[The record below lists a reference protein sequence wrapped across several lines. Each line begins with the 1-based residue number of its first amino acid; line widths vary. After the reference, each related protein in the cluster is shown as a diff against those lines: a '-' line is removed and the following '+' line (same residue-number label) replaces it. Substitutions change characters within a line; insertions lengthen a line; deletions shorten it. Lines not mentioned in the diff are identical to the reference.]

1 MTMTMAQEV
10 AMGTGYRVFFFDE
23 NDNLRG
29 LSMARYTRLRRGHTG
44 ERLEEYAGKRVRC
57 ALVTLDVEARKPLA
71 IEHVDYTIVPFDGK
85 GRLDSAELERSAKLA
100 VQSLPPYAHDEE
112 RHIIDARSRFA
123 RKRYEREFTW
133 KPTPAIQA
141 AIVAAIFEKERA

>member
-1 MTMTMAQEV
+1 MTSDPQGV

-23 NDNLRG
+23 NDNLRP
-29 LSMARYTRLRRGHTG
+29 LSMARYTRLRRREPE
-44 ERLEEYAGKRVRC
+44 ERLKEYARKRVRC
-57 ALVTLDVEARKPLA
+57 ALVILEVEGRKPMG
-71 IEHVDYTIVPFDGK
+71 IEHVDYMIVSFDK
-85 GRLDSAELERSAKLA
+85 EGRLDSADLERGAKLS
-100 VQSLPPYAHDEE
+100 VQSLPPYGHDAG

-133 KPTPAIQA
+133 KPTPDIQA